1 MSVINNIYI
10 EEVYSLLGIQM
21 NRIKCIVMD

>member
-21 NRIKCIVMD
+21 NRIKRIVMD